1 MDITASVFLIVVGAL
16 AIAGLWYAASRHRT
30 AALAGAAT
38 DTSRQLAGISEQL
51 DAVNRRVAQV
61 ERILKDAE

>member
-1 MDITASVFLIVVGAL
+1 MDITASVFLIVVAAL

-30 AALAGAAT
+30 TVLAGVAT